1 MWAKDYGYAA
11 RLSWIGRAVGVAVLL
26 HALVVFGIGIAS
38 FGIAYDGAL
47 RRLETWFYWRWC
59 TQCIGVFALL
69 AMYWLRHFNWAN
81 WRYWVQMIVCG
92 VCAGWHAVFIG
103 YAIRDWIDC
112 TVYTNCIGQ
121 SPLGIPWLDSD
132 NPDPLFITMFV
143 LVATSM
149 VWCAGYVLLGFYLRN
164 RINMRLALAHAAS
177 RKAIDPNAQL
187 LSGGMYGAPP
197 GGGMTGG
204 GGAAFVMFELQDA
217 LPPAPMLISGEYGE
231 PTQSY
236 YIMSTLDDEAT
247 YVSPDQ
253 VDMVRLMIAHGGDR
267 NLQLVAGPHVNSLDF
282 SLFTPHV
289 PVLFQRAITGIN

>member
-1 MWAKDYGYAA
+1 MWAKDFGYAS
-11 RLSWIGRAVGVAVLL
+11 RLSFLGRAIGLAVLL
-26 HALVVFGIGIAS
+26 HTVVVFGIGIAS
-38 FGIAYDGAL
+38 FGIAYDGAT

-143 LVATSM
+143 LVSVSM
-149 VWCAGYVLLGFYLRN
+149 IWCAIYVIIGFYLRN

-177 RKAIDPNAQL
+177 RRAIDPNAQL

-197 GGGMTGG
+197 GGGAGPAIM
-204 GGAAFVMFELQDA
+204 MSEIRDQLPELPA
-217 LPPAPMLISGEYGE
+217 LIGGEYGE

-236 YIMSTLDDEAT
+236 YIMSALDDEAT
-247 YVSPDQ
+247 YVRPDELDQ
-253 VDMVRLMIAHGGDR
+253 VRALMAIGGDR
-267 NLQLVAGPHVNSLDF
+267 NLQLVAGPHVSTLEF
-282 SLFTPHV
+282 SLLKQHV
-289 PVLFQRAITGIN
+289 PIMYQPVVRGIN